1 MTALPKGEP
10 KNKKPLLPG
19 EVSAKLTERSCFDFL
34 GGDILNYN
42 KKLIPRAKEL
52 RKEMTPQERH
62 LWYDFLRDY
71 PVKIYKQKVID
82 NFIVDFY
89 CHQAKLIIELDGS
102 QHYTEEGLKYDEE
115 RTNIL
120 SRYNLEVIRFSNYE
134 VDNSFEAVCK
144 IIDNTIKQAFS
155 VTT

>member
-1 MTALPKGEP
+1 ML
-10 KNKKPLLPG
+10 
-19 EVSAKLTERSCFDFL
+19 
-34 GGDILNYN
+34 YN

-89 CHQAKLIIELDGS
+89 CHQAKLVIELDGS
-102 QHYTEEGLKYDEE
+102 QHYTPEGLAYDKE
-115 RTNIL
+115 RTSIL
-120 SRYNLEVIRFSNYE
+120 NSYSLEVIRFSNYE
-134 VDNSFEAVCK
+134 VDNNFEEVCK
-144 IIDNTIKQAFS
+144 MTDNTIKHALS

>member
-1 MTALPKGEP
+1 ML
-10 KNKKPLLPG
+10 
-19 EVSAKLTERSCFDFL
+19 
-34 GGDILNYN
+34 YN

-134 VDNSFEAVCK
+134 VDNSFEAVFK